1 MLPLQRCIFWKPALT
16 VKSMKKI
23 EDSVYPPVSEMPVEW
38 VLRSVFAFFDF
49 VAAMLCKIDSDFCC
63 SICLNVLLLLDLQVI
78 PTASIQHH
86 DCCSSS

>member
-1 MLPLQRCIFWKPALT
+1 MLPLQRCIFLET
-16 VKSMKKI
+16 SF
-23 EDSVYPPVSEMPVEW
+23 DSEIYEKDSAYPPIREMPVKW
-38 VLRSVFAFFDF
+38 VLRLVFAFFDF
-49 VAAMLCKIDSDFCC
+49 VAATLCKIDSDFCC